1 MRFDRDIKQDLESE
15 LKWDPDINAT
25 DVGVTVKKGV
35 VSLTGY
41 VPFYMQKYEA
51 ENAAKRVKGVLGIAN
66 DIEVHL
72 PSSHQKTDPELARAA
87 IEAISIELPS
97 SHDRF
102 KVIAKDGWLTLEGD
116 AEWQYQRN
124 QAESATRKLHGVK
137 GVINRVV
144 LKPRVAPV
152 EIKAKIEHAFK
163 RSAEGDAQHISVTAD
178 GGEVILAGAV
188 SSWSEKQE
196 AERTA
201 WRAPGVVRVHNHIN
215 IVG

>member
-1 MRFDRDIKQDLESE
+1 MRFDRDIKQDLENE

-97 SHDRF
+97 SHERF

-152 EIKAKIEHAFK
+152 EIKAKIENAFK
-163 RSAEGDAQHISVTAD
+163 RSAEVDAQHISVTAD

>member
-1 MRFDRDIKQDLESE
+1 MRFDKDIKQDLESE
-15 LKWDPDINAT
+15 LNWDPDIIAT
-25 DVGVTVKKGV
+25 DVGVTVKNGV

-66 DIEVHL
+66 DIEVRV

-97 SHDRF
+97 SHERF

-124 QAESATRKLHGVK
+124 QAELAARRLHGVK
-137 GVINRVV
+137 GVTNRVV

-152 EIKAKIEHAFK
+152 EIKTKIETAFK
-163 RSAEGDAQHISVTAD
+163 RNAEFDAQHISVTAD
-178 GGEVILAGAV
+178 GGDVSLAGTV

>member
-1 MRFDRDIKQDLESE
+1 M
-15 LKWDPDINAT
+15 
-25 DVGVTVKKGV
+25 
-35 VSLTGY
+35 
-41 VPFYMQKYEA
+41 
-51 ENAAKRVKGVLGIAN
+51 RVKGVLGIAN
-66 DIEVHL
+66 DIEVRL

-87 IEAISIELPS
+87 IEAISLELPS
-97 SHDRF
+97 SHERF
-102 KVIAKDGWLTLEGD
+102 KVIAKEGWLTLEGD

-124 QAESATRKLHGVK
+124 QAEVATRKLHGVK

-144 LKPRVAPV
+144 VKPRVAPV
-152 EIKAKIEHAFK
+152 EIKAKIENAFK
-163 RSAEGDAQHISVTAD
+163 RSAEVDAQQISVTAD
-178 GGEVILAGAV
+178 GGDVSLAGTV

>member
-1 MRFDRDIKQDLESE
+1 MRFDRDIKQDLENE

-66 DIEVHL
+66 DIEVRL

-97 SHDRF
+97 SHERF

-152 EIKAKIEHAFK
+152 EIKAKIENAFK
-163 RSAEGDAQHISVTAD
+163 RSAEVDAQHISVTAD
-178 GGEVILAGAV
+178 GGEVSLAGAV

>member
-1 MRFDRDIKQDLESE
+1 MRFDRDIKQDLENE

-66 DIEVHL
+66 DIEVQL

-97 SHDRF
+97 SHERF

-152 EIKAKIEHAFK
+152 EIKAKIETAFK
-163 RSAEGDAQHISVTAD
+163 RSAEVDAQQISVTAD

>member
-1 MRFDRDIKQDLESE
+1 MRFDRDIKQDLENE

-97 SHDRF
+97 SHERF

-116 AEWQYQRN
+116 AEWHYQRN

-152 EIKAKIEHAFK
+152 EIKAKIEDAFK
-163 RSAEGDAQHISVTAD
+163 RSAEVDAQHISVKAD

-201 WRAPGVVRVHNHIN
+201 WRAPGVVKVHNHIN

>member
-25 DVGVTVKKGV
+25 DVGVTVKEGV

-41 VPFYMQKYEA
+41 VPFYMQKYGA
-51 ENAAKRVKGVLGIAN
+51 EKAAKRIKGVLGIAN

-87 IEAISIELPS
+87 IEAISIEFPS
-97 SHDRF
+97 SHERF
-102 KVIAKDGWLTLEGD
+102 KVIANEGWLTLEGD
-116 AEWQYQRN
+116 VEWQYQRN
-124 QAESATRKLHGVK
+124 QAEIATRKLHGVK

-152 EIKAKIEHAFK
+152 EIKAKIENAFK
-163 RSAEGDAQHISVTAD
+163 RSAEVDAQHVSVTAD
-178 GGEVILAGAV
+178 GGEVSLAGTV

>member
-1 MRFDRDIKQDLESE
+1 MRSDRDIKQDLENE

-66 DIEVHL
+66 DIEVQL

-87 IEAISIELPS
+87 IEAISIELPA
-97 SHDRF
+97 SHERF

-152 EIKAKIEHAFK
+152 EIKAKIETAFK
-163 RSAEGDAQHISVTAD
+163 RSAEVDAQQISVTAD

>member
-41 VPFYMQKYEA
+41 VPLYMQKYEA

-152 EIKAKIEHAFK
+152 EIKAKIENAFK
-163 RSAEGDAQHISVTAD
+163 RSAEVDAQHISVTAD
-178 GGEVILAGAV
+178 GGEVILVGAV

>member
-1 MRFDRDIKQDLESE
+1 MRFDKDIKQDLESE
-15 LKWDPDINAT
+15 LNWDPDIIAT
-25 DVGVTVKKGV
+25 DVGVTVKNGV

-66 DIEVHL
+66 DIEVRV

-97 SHDRF
+97 SHERF

-124 QAESATRKLHGVK
+124 QAELAARRLHGVK
-137 GVINRVV
+137 GVTNRVV

-152 EIKAKIEHAFK
+152 EIKTKIETAF
-163 RSAEGDAQHISVTAD
+163 RRNAEFDAQHISVTAD
-178 GGEVILAGAV
+178 GGDVSLAGTV

>member
-1 MRFDRDIKQDLESE
+1 MRFDRDIKQDLENE

-87 IEAISIELPS
+87 IDAISIELPS
-97 SHDRF
+97 SHERF

-152 EIKAKIEHAFK
+152 EIKAKIENAFK
-163 RSAEGDAQHISVTAD
+163 RSAEVDAQHISVTAD

-201 WRAPGVVRVHNHIN
+201 WRAPGVVWVHNHIN

>member
-1 MRFDRDIKQDLESE
+1 MRFDRDIKQDLENE

-25 DVGVTVKKGV
+25 DIGVTVKKGV

-97 SHDRF
+97 SHERF

-152 EIKAKIEHAFK
+152 EIKAKIENAFK
-163 RSAEGDAQHISVTAD
+163 RSAEVDAQQISVTAD

>member
-152 EIKAKIEHAFK
+152 EIKAKIENAFK
-163 RSAEGDAQHISVTAD
+163 RSAEVDAQHISVTAD

>member
-1 MRFDRDIKQDLESE
+1 MRLDKDIKKDLESE

-51 ENAAKRVKGVLGIAN
+51 EKAAKRVKGVLGIAN

-72 PSSHQKTDPELARAA
+72 PSSHQKTDPELARSA
-87 IEAISIELPS
+87 IEAISTELPS
-97 SHDRF
+97 SYERF
-102 KVIAKDGWLTLEGD
+102 KVIANEGWLTLEGD
-116 AEWQYQRN
+116 VEWQYQRN
-124 QAESATRKLHGVK
+124 RAEVATRKLHGVR

-144 LKPRVAPV
+144 LKPCVAPV
-152 EIKAKIEHAFK
+152 EIKTKIESAFK
-163 RSAEGDAQHISVTAD
+163 RSAEVDAQHINVTAN
-178 GGEVILAGAV
+178 GGEVSLAGTV

-215 IVG
+215 IIG

>member
-15 LKWDPDINAT
+15 LKWDPDVNAT
-25 DVGVTVKKGV
+25 DVGITVKNGV

-41 VPFYMQKYEA
+41 VPFYMQKFEA

-66 DIEVHL
+66 DIEVRL

-87 IEAISIELPS
+87 IEAISVELPS
-97 SHDRF
+97 SHERF

-124 QAESATRKLHGVK
+124 QAEVAMRKLHGVK

-152 EIKAKIEHAFK
+152 EIKTKIENAFR
-163 RSAEGDAQHISVTAD
+163 RSAEVDAQHISVTAD
-178 GGEVILAGAV
+178 GGEVSLSGTV

>member
-51 ENAAKRVKGVLGIAN
+51 ENAAMRVKGVLGIAN
-66 DIEVHL
+66 DIEVRL

-87 IEAISIELPS
+87 IEAISLELPS
-97 SHDRF
+97 SHERF
-102 KVIAKDGWLTLEGD
+102 KVIAKEGWLTLEGD

-124 QAESATRKLHGVK
+124 QAEAATRKLHGVK

-144 LKPRVAPV
+144 VKPRVAPV
-152 EIKAKIEHAFK
+152 EIKAKIENAFK
-163 RSAEGDAQHISVTAD
+163 RSAEVDAQQISVTAD
-178 GGEVILAGAV
+178 GGDVSLAGTV

-215 IVG
+215 IIG

>member
-1 MRFDRDIKQDLESE
+1 MRLDRDIKQDLESE

-72 PSSHQKTDPELARAA
+72 PSSHQRTDPELARAA

-97 SHDRF
+97 SHERF
-102 KVIAKDGWLTLEGD
+102 KVIAKDGWLTLEGE

-124 QAESATRKLHGVK
+124 QAEVAARKLHGVK

-152 EIKAKIEHAFK
+152 EIKTKIENAFK
-163 RSAEGDAQHISVTAD
+163 RSAEVDAQNIDVTAD
-178 GGEVILAGAV
+178 GGEVSLAGTV

-201 WRAPGVVRVHNHIN
+201 WRAPGVVKVYNHIN